1 MRIRQKR
8 SSASEKY
15 FNDRSD
21 RKRAVAFTL
30 CEMMISL
37 QKAPLRYCKGAK
49 HLTREDRRIADT
61 NPPMAGGQAVYAVC
75 LPLRVQVVVLQSV
88 TEA

>member
-1 MRIRQKR
+1 MRNDDIVTK
-8 SSASEKY
+8 SA
-15 FNDRSD
+15 F
-21 RKRAVAFTL
+21 A
-30 CEMMISL
+30 
-37 QKAPLRYCKGAK
+37 LRKGAK